1 LARSSRDPASYRP
14 SGVPDEPGVYR
25 FFDEKERVI
34 YVGKAR
40 SLRNRLNSYFQKNLT
55 EKTRRMVESA
65 VRVDWTVVKSE
76 VEALQL
82 EFSWIKSENPEFN
95 VQFRDDKSYPF
106 LALSVNEEFP
116 RIFITRSDRI
126 DGIRRFGPFTHA
138 WALRSTFDVIQRA
151 FPVRSCSKSNFE
163 KAKRT
168 KRQCLLGD
176 IGKCSAPCIGRITKP
191 DHDALVEGVIAFL
204 EKGDDELLAHLAQEM
219 EEAASREEFE
229 RAALIRDRISSIT
242 KAQESAE
249 AAWSENLTLDLF
261 ARHDDITHS
270 AISWFTV
277 RSGRIT
283 GSRSWVIEMKAI
295 PEESSVM
302 AIALQRHYEEH
313 ADEIP
318 HEILVSEEGDET
330 EPLAALLARDAGHSV
345 TVKTPLRGEKLELM
359 AMAKRSAHY
368 ALVQFLS
375 KRSND
380 TAVTGNAL
388 EEIAEALDLT
398 EIPLRIECF
407 DISNIQG
414 TSIVASMVVFEDGQ
428 PRKSEYRRF
437 SITDPQIKDDFSSMA
452 HVITRRFKRFLLERD
467 IDVAELEISGGKRPK
482 FAYPPQL
489 VVIDGGKGQVNAA
502 WSALSALGISGI
514 PVVGLAKRLEEL
526 YLPERSEPIILPR
539 HSEGLYLLQRI
550 RDEAHRFAI
559 TFHRSKRS
567 KLMLDSLLD
576 EIPALGEVRREA
588 LLRHFGS
595 VAALRKAELTEIA
608 SVPGIGMRIAHLI
621 VDHLATLSLE
631 VLDTGTGEL
640 ISGTPS
646 IEKDHAPEGDE

>member
-1 LARSSRDPASYRP
+1 LARSRRDPASYRP
-14 SGVPDEPGVYR
+14 TGVPDAPGVYR
-25 FFDEKERVI
+25 FFDEDEKVI

-65 VRVDWTVVKSE
+65 VRVDWTVVSSE

-82 EFSWIKSENPEFN
+82 EFSWIKSESPEFN
-95 VQFRDDKSYPF
+95 VQFRDDKSYPY
-106 LALSVNEEFP
+106 LALSVGDEYP
-116 RIFITRSDRI
+116 RIFITRSERR
-126 DGIRRFGPFTHA
+126 DGLKRFGPYTHA

-151 FPVRSCSKSNFE
+151 FPVRSCSVSNFE

-176 IGKCSAPCIGRITKP
+176 IGKCSAPCVGRISKV
-191 DHDALVEGVIAFL
+191 DHDALVQGVVGFL
-204 EKGDDELLAHLAQEM
+204 EKGDEEVLAHLAQEM
-219 EEAASREEFE
+219 EEAAAREEFE
-229 RAALIRDRISSIT
+229 RAALLRDRINSIT
-242 KAQESAE
+242 KAQESSD
-249 AAWSENLTLDLF
+249 AAWSESLTLDLF
-261 ARHDDITHS
+261 ARHDDVTHS

-283 GSRSWVIEMKAI
+283 GSRSWVIEMKSI
-295 PEESSVM
+295 PEDSSIM
-302 AIALQRHYEEH
+302 EIALQRHYEKFPE
-313 ADEIP
+313 EIP
-318 HEILVSEEGDET
+318 SEILISDHGDDLDS
-330 EPLAALLARDAGHSV
+330 LAALLTEHAGRAV
-345 TVKTPLRGEKLELM
+345 TIKSPQRGEKSELM

-380 TAVTGNAL
+380 TAVTGTAL

-414 TSIVASMVVFEDGQ
+414 TTIVASMVVFEDGQ

-437 SITDPQIKDDFSSMA
+437 SITDPEIKDDFSSMA
-452 HVITRRFKRFLLERD
+452 HVVTRRFKRFLLEREID
-467 IDVAELEISGGKRPK
+467 ISEVEISGGKRPK

-502 WSALSALGISGI
+502 WQALTALGISGI
-514 PVVGLAKRLEEL
+514 SVVGLAKRLEEI
-526 YLPERSEPIILPR
+526 YLPETSQPIILPR
-539 HSEGLYLLQRI
+539 HSEGLFLLQRI

-576 EIPALGEVRREA
+576 EIPALGEIRRQT
-588 LLRHFGS
+588 LLERFGS
-595 VAALRKAELTEIA
+595 VAALRKSNVDEIA
-608 SVPGIGMRIAHLI
+608 TVPGIGLRIATLI
-621 VDHLATLSLE
+621 VDHLATLSTE
-631 VLDTGTGEL
+631 VLDTATGEL
-640 ISGTPS
+640 ISS
-646 IEKDHAPEGDE
+646 QDSDVVASDEQ